1 MSAAFEAAQRIV
13 FNALYAAQK
22 GRFYNALYKL
32 QAVLSSLFVLSV
44 VFTHEYNWSEE
55 MADGLRIAFSIPQVP
70 VYALGERAQYI
81 CFGIATAWLLALLL
95 IPIGLNFSSS
105 NWSNSPR
112 IAQGYRALLGV
123 ALTFYITFMRSW
135 LAWVDCD
142 YFGDYGPG
150 GATGSQNNQI
160 RTSDDQHLSC
170 FDSSL
175 TVGLGV
181 AGFIFALLWFAVVA
195 TASLA
200 HDNNPTSWNIAARP
214 NSWCDQLN
222 IMTAYPLIF
231 ATIILNGRIG
241 VVPAAPQDHS
251 FQFCCVR
258 HNFCVH
264 NVDPFV
270 RRARGAAR
278 DGWAR

>member
-1 MSAAFEAAQRIV
+1 
-13 FNALYAAQK
+13 
-22 GRFYNALYKL
+22 
-32 QAVLSSLFVLSV
+32 
-44 VFTHEYNWSEE
+44 
-55 MADGLRIAFSIPQVP
+55 
-70 VYALGERAQYI
+70 
-81 CFGIATAWLLALLL
+81 
-95 IPIGLNFSSS
+95 
-105 NWSNSPR
+105 
-112 IAQGYRALLGV
+112 
-123 ALTFYITFMRSW
+123 MRSW

-181 AGFIFALLWFAVVA
+181 AGFFFALLWFAVVA

-241 VVPAAPQDHS
+241 VVTPQDHS
-251 FQFCCVR
+251 LPRFAVSATFVFQIMVL
-258 HNFCVH
+258 
-264 NVDPFV
+264 FV
-270 RRARGAAR
+270 RRARGVAPN
-278 DGWAR
+278 GWAR